1 MRRHN
6 YWQSIQRAALS
17 IAVCAAASL
26 STAVV
31 ADVLPADR
39 LAALIA
45 QLDAP
50 TLDAREQATQ
60 TLIKA
65 ETSFETVAQ
74 AGIDVSAL
82 TAEQRSRLDRVW
94 FERFKRTPRA
104 GLGVAFDAQF
114 QGGVR
119 LASVE
124 ANFPAA
130 AFLQP
135 LDRILSAEG
144 ASFAPFVTQQAW
156 QAFRHR
162 ILSFDPG
169 DTIPVS
175 ILRRNNQIKMSVP
188 LGAYSDLGRAPPLSD
203 QDYASA
209 WEFRR
214 SRIGFALRD
223 EGRIAASMSGKN
235 WPVMTPLDRVR
246 RSPEMGLLAGGS
258 PGTRPVIR
266 LEEIAKIVRAQINA
280 TSNTTIREANPRR
293 AAGPGKIMD
302 PRKDRTVVLQ
312 QIDQWEQIRSE
323 ARARAEDQSLDA
335 SERTRWAQQVV
346 NAEEQLALMR
356 QRLALI
362 PDNR

>member
-1 MRRHN
+1 MRNHNCWSSMRRATPGIALCALA
-6 YWQSIQRAALS
+6 SASTAAL
-17 IAVCAAASL
+17 
-26 STAVV
+26 
-31 ADVLPADR
+31 ADVLSVETLHQLIDKLGAPA
-39 LAALIA
+39 
-45 QLDAP
+45 LDV
-50 TLDAREQATQ
+50 REEATQ
-60 TLIKA
+60 TLIKS
-65 ETSFETVAQ
+65 ETSFETIDRAE
-74 AGIDVSAL
+74 IDVSAL

-94 FERFKRTPRA
+94 YERFKRTPRA
-104 GLGVAFDAQF
+104 GLGVAFDTQF

-169 DTIPVS
+169 QTIPIT

-188 LGAYSDLGRAPPLSD
+188 LGAYSDLGRATPLSD
-203 QDYASA
+203 QDYAAA

-223 EGRIAASMSGKN
+223 DGRIAAPASGRS

-246 RSPEMGLLAGGS
+246 REPELGMIAGGA
-258 PGTRPVIR
+258 PGARPVIR
-266 LEEIAKIVRAQINA
+266 LQEIAKVVRAQIMA
-280 TSNTTIREANPRR
+280 PTNTVIRQTNPRR
-293 AAGPGKIMD
+293 IVGQANID
-302 PRKDRTVVLQ
+302 PRKNRAIVLQ
-312 QIDQWEQIRSE
+312 QIDQWEQIRAQ
-323 ARARAEDQSLDA
+323 ARARAEDPSLDA
-335 SERTRWAQQVV
+335 VERTRWAQQVV
-346 NAEEQLALMR
+346 RAEEQLAMMR
-356 QRLALI
+356 QRLALLR
-362 PDNR
+362 DDR

>member
-1 MRRHN
+1 MRSHN
-6 YWQSIQRAALS
+6 YWQSIQRTILSVVVCVLASTSTAATADALS
-17 IAVCAAASL
+17 VEQL
-26 STAVV
+26 HQLVK
-31 ADVLPADR
+31 
-39 LAALIA
+39 

-50 TLDAREQATQ
+50 TLDVREQATQ

-65 ETSFETVAQ
+65 ETSFEMIGQ
-74 AGIDVSAL
+74 AGIDASAL
-82 TAEQRSRLDRVW
+82 TTEQRSRLDRVW

-169 DTIPVS
+169 ETMSVS
-175 ILRRNNQIKMSVP
+175 ILRRQDQIKMSVP
-188 LGAYSDLGRAPPLSD
+188 LGAYSDLARAAPLLD
-203 QDYASA
+203 QDYTAA

-223 EGRIAASMSGKN
+223 EGRIAATASGRA

-246 RSPEMGLLAGGS
+246 RSPEMGMLAGGS
-258 PGTRPVIR
+258 PGARPVIR
-266 LEEIAKIVRAQINA
+266 LEEIAKVVRAQIKA
-280 TSNTTIREANPRR
+280 PSNTIIREVNPRR
-293 AAGPGKIMD
+293 KNIGQANLD
-302 PRKDRTVVLQ
+302 PRKNRTIVLQ

-323 ARARAEDQSLDA
+323 ARARAEDVSLDA
-335 SERTRWAQQVV
+335 AERTRWAQQVV
-346 NAEEQLALMR
+346 RAEEQLAQIR
-356 QRLALI
+356 QRLAMLR
-362 PDNR
+362 DDR